1 MPGWLTRFLCLALL
15 GLATAALANE
25 DERITDYRVD
35 LQVHTDGSL
44 LVAEQITVEARGD
57 AISRGIFRDFP
68 VRMISLEGLQR
79 SVTFDVLEVQRNGQ
93 PEPYQLESMGAVER
107 VRIGSA
113 SQLLQPGR
121 HTYRILYRTDRQ
133 LIARDGE
140 DELYWNVTGNDWLFA
155 IDRARI
161 SVQLPD
167 GADVLRFDAYTGPR
181 GAQGKAFRL
190 VAQDGARIELETTA
204 PLAASEGFTVAVAW
218 PAGLIQQPALGKRL
232 LWALQDNPGV
242 TLGSLV
248 LLALLGYFLWQWRRV
263 GRDPQRGLVIPLFQ
277 APDGLSPAAAG
288 FVWHRG
294 FGMAYSP
301 AKALTVA
308 LTSMATK
315 RALNLSDSGKGYTVK
330 AVGKPVP
337 PLHPGERKVYSALFD
352 SASALTLG
360 DSYQPRL
367 KKALDALHASITEN
381 YHAACFRLN
390 RQQWWR
396 GALLALLGVPL
407 TVLPGLAPGDLM
419 AVCMLSLFVLAF
431 GSFGVMALF
440 RCLRSW
446 RAGQRLS
453 ILPGLLF
460 GLMFTNIGLLAL
472 VMMVNGTPSLSAWS
486 LALVLAFAV
495 LCVLFR
501 WLLEAPTLHGR
512 EVLDKLEG
520 YRDYLML
527 AESEL
532 LEKVANAPAMTI
544 ALYEQHLPY
553 AMALGV
559 EQQWSARFAKALE
572 SGLISA
578 PKDGYQPQ
586 WYSGRRL
593 PDPQALSSSLSSNLG
608 RAAAVASTAPAQ
620 SSSSSFGSSSG
631 GSSGGGSSGGGGGG
645 GGGGGW

>member
-1 MPGWLTRFLCLALL
+1 MPGWLMRFLFLALL

-25 DERITDYRVD
+25 DERITDYSVD
-35 LQVHTDGSL
+35 LQVHTDGNL
-44 LVAEQITVEARGD
+44 LVTEQITVEARGE

-68 VRMISLEGLQR
+68 VQMISRERLLRRVGFE
-79 SVTFDVLEVQRNGQ
+79 VLEVQRNGQ
-93 PEPYQLESMGAVER
+93 PEPYRLESLGAIER

-113 SQLLQPGR
+113 ARELPPGR

-140 DELYWNVTGNDWLFA
+140 DELYWNVTGNDWLFG
-155 IDRARI
+155 IDQARI
-161 SVQLPD
+161 RVQLPD
-167 GADVLRFDAYTGPR
+167 GAEVLRFDAYTGPR
-181 GAQGKAFRL
+181 GDRGKAFRL

-218 PAGLIQQPALGKRL
+218 PAGLIRQPAVGQRL

-242 TLGSLV
+242 ALGSLV
-248 LLALLGYFLWQWRRV
+248 LLVLLGYFLWQWRRV

-277 APDGLSPAAAG
+277 APEGLSPAAAG
-288 FVWHRG
+288 FVWNHG
-294 FGMAYSP
+294 FGTAYSP

-308 LTSMATK
+308 LTSMAIT
-315 RALNLSDSGKGYTVK
+315 RAVTLSDSGQAYTVK
-330 AVGKPVP
+330 AAGKPVP
-337 PLHPGERKVYSALFD
+337 KLHPGERKVYSALFD

-360 DSYQPRL
+360 NSYQPRL

-396 GALLALLGVPL
+396 GAALALLGVPL
-407 TVLPGLAPGDLM
+407 TLLPGLGSGDTLT
-419 AVCMLSLFVLAF
+419 VGMLSLFVLAF
-431 GSFGVMALF
+431 GGGGGLALF
-440 RCLRSW
+440 HCWRSW
-446 RAGQRLS
+446 QAGQRVS
-453 ILPGLLF
+453 VVPGVLF
-460 GLMFTNIGLLAL
+460 GMMFGSIGLLAL
-472 VMMVNGTPSLSAWS
+472 VMMVNGIPGLSAWN

-495 LCVLFR
+495 LCILFR

-520 YRDYLML
+520 YRDYLTL

-532 LEKVANAPAMTI
+532 LEKVANAPAMSI

-559 EQQWSARFAKALE
+559 EQQWSQRFARALE
-572 SGLISA
+572 SGLVQP
-578 PKDGYQPQ
+578 PKGSYQPA
-586 WYSGRRL
+586 WYVGRRL
-593 PDPQALSSSLSSNLG
+593 LDPQTLSSSLSSNLS
-608 RAAAVASTAPAQ
+608 RATAAASVAPSS

-631 GSSGGGSSGGGGGG
+631 GSRGGGSSGGGGGG